1 MSAYFASLRV
11 AKNQKHSLFIV
22 SGKTA
27 QVRAIGTFDSFA
39 EARISYTN
47 VVGTR
52 ATRQADLSKQYYF
65 NCQCDECLMNN
76 PGSEERERLKL
87 GSVMCPGCKK
97 SIGVTPTDKN
107 TRNCHITSVD
117 CQSKTSC
124 NDRSVSN
131 EDDSGSQASET
142 SFKASE
148 NESITCSKCPD
159 AVLPLASHRRLTG
172 LVESLASTFF
182 SNPQSN
188 V

>member
-27 QVRAIGTFDSFA
+27 QVRAVGAFSSFA

-65 NCQCDECLMNN
+65 NCQCDERLMCN
-76 PGSEERERLKL
+76 PGSEERQRLKL
-87 GSVMCPGCKK
+87 GSVLCPGCKK
-97 SIGVTPTDKN
+97 SICVIPTDKN
-107 TRNCHITSVD
+107 SRTGQITSVD
-117 CQSKTSC
+117 SQSKTSL

-131 EDDSGSQASET
+131 ADDSCGSQASET
-142 SFKASE
+142 SVKASE

-159 AVLPLASHRRLTG
+159 AVLPLTSHRRLTG
-172 LVESLASTFF
+172 LVESLAFTFF
-182 SNPQSN
+182 SNTCK
-188 V
+188 